1 MFAVGLAELLVLLTL
16 VVLGVLL
23 VVRLTS
29 GGRRVPSSRET
40 RLVALTRVAGVLV
53 GVAAGAALLNQGSY
67 GTGAMLAPA
76 AAGLCLL
83 LAVALGETVVRPR
96 RPRKEVG
103 ARSASL
109 RPRRVRDYLPR
120 ALSLAV
126 GVQLVATTAVLLLT
140 TLTAGAGDVAGG
152 DPALHDDGLTG
163 RSISCTAGGYG
174 SSHTPYPGSFY
185 SGPLAVALLAV
196 LAVAVVAALQVVRR
210 PRGLGPTDADD
221 ALRRRSLGVVV
232 AATGFAVSATYAG
245 IAVTAG
251 IALQGLADQTRSCAA
266 GWMQPVGIALTLST
280 LPAAV
285 LIVTC
290 LVQLVVGRAQVPAP
304 GYPPTPER
312 AERLPR

>member
-1 MFAVGLAELLVLLTL
+1 MFAVGLLELLVLLTL

-23 VVRLTS
+23 VVRVAS

-40 RLVALTRVAGVLV
+40 RLVALTRAGGLLV
-53 GVAAGAALLNQGSY
+53 GVAAAAVLLHGGSY
-67 GTGAMLAPA
+67 GSGVMLAPA

-96 RPRKEVG
+96 RVGG

-126 GVQLVATTAVLLLT
+126 GAQLVVTAAVLVLT
-140 TLTAGAGDVAGG
+140 TLTASR
-152 DPALHDDGLTG
+152 DDDTG
-163 RSISCTAGGYG
+163 TVRAISCSAGGYG
-174 SSHTPYPGSFY
+174 SSRTPYPGSFY
-185 SGPLAVALLAV
+185 SGPLALALLAV
-196 LAVAVVAALQVVRR
+196 LAVAAVAAVQVVRR

-232 AATGFAVSATYAG
+232 AATGFAVSAPYAG

-251 IALQGLADQTRSCAA
+251 IALQGLAGGPHSCAA
-266 GWMQPVGIALTLST
+266 GWMRPVGIVLTLSA
-280 LPAAV
+280 LAAAV
-285 LIVTC
+285 MVVTC

-304 GYPPTPER
+304 AYPPAPQR
-312 AERLPR
+312 PDDRDRLPR